1 MNGNQMA
8 ADQSVIASTV
18 LPTPERARR
27 GVELIPQA
35 IADEDGRPSQP
46 YRAIDVLA
54 SLLKR
59 GAITYEMLL
68 AAERFRYEFHISSL
82 EALIAADVSRPMV
95 SGRRR
100 TPILPGKV
108 EDARESVYEA
118 IRAVGGQGSIG
129 GSCLWDVIGLER
141 QIMEWCFE
149 QGKQGLRITPQE
161 APGVIRTVLS
171 ILEKHYEN
179 NA

>member
-1 MNGNQMA
+1 MRTAGPA
-8 ADQSVIASTV
+8 
-18 LPTPERARR
+18 
-27 GVELIPQA
+27 
-35 IADEDGRPSQP
+35 QP

-54 SLLKR
+54 SLHRRK
-59 GAITYEMLL
+59 AISTVQLL
-68 AAERFRYEFHISSL
+68 AAERFRHDFYVSNL

-108 EDARESVYEA
+108 EDARESVYA
-118 IRAVGGQGSIG
+118 AVTSVGGVDSIG
-129 GSCLWDVIGLER
+129 GSCLWDVIGLEK
-141 QIMEWCFE
+141 QIKEWCLE
-149 QGKQGLRITPQE
+149 QGFRGVRITGQE

-171 ILEKHYEN
+171 ILEKHYEL